1 MAPIRLKVDQNQAS
15 SLHRDS
21 EHDLRQ
27 NSTLVQVRG
36 DLGWIPSPETLGAVD
51 PVGAPSAVFTR
62 CSYINSEMAKS
73 RANRNTLRR
82 GLCNLND
89 TQSKLPTDRMLPEL
103 HQTFASNLR
112 LMRPHTPSYRL
123 SAHRMFTGE
132 IRTMLL

>member
-1 MAPIRLKVDQNQAS
+1 MAPIRPKVDQNQAS

-62 CSYINSEMAKS
+62 CSYINSGMAKS
-73 RANRNTLRR
+73 REQEHAAQRIVQLERYT
-82 GLCNLND
+82 
-89 TQSKLPTDRMLPEL
+89 
-103 HQTFASNLR
+103 
-112 LMRPHTPSYRL
+112 
-123 SAHRMFTGE
+123 
-132 IRTMLL
+132 I